1 MKKVMDLFVA
11 LAFLAIPFTA
21 IAGEGPM
28 KLPEGTNAGAVMHN
42 DEGIKAWNKK
52 DYQGALEHFAEAS
65 GGTKGKVGE
74 THFNEA
80 ICLDK
85 LGSHGEATMHFKA
98 AKKNANGNAK
108 ILNSPILNGHIG
120 G

>member
-1 MKKVMDLFVA
+1 MKKVMVLFVA

-28 KLPEGTNAGAVMHN
+28 TLPEGANAEAVKHN
-42 DEGIKAWNKK
+42 GEGITHWNKGHF
-52 DYQGALEHFAEAS
+52 DVALKHFAAAS
-65 GGTKGKVGE
+65 KIDSAIGE
-74 THFNEA
+74 SHFNEA